1 MIFGAIVAGGIGSR
15 MNSTGMPKQF
25 LPLGKCEKPIIIHT
39 LEKFIL
45 CDELN
50 YIYLGVH
57 KEWIE
62 YMESLMKK
70 YKIDDSKIFI
80 TEGGSERN
88 LTILN
93 IIDKIEKDHGEDEN
107 HIIVT
112 HDAVRPFVTLRMI
125 KENIIA
131 AMEYGACDTVVEA
144 IDTII
149 ESTDGVLLNSVPK
162 RSNMYLGQTPQSF
175 NMKSFKDIYNDL
187 SKDEKALLTDACKV
201 FAFRDKKVKLVRGD
215 AFNIKITTSS
225 DYKIANAIL
234 GGNIGD

>member
-15 MNSTGMPKQF
+15 MNVAGMPKQF
-25 LPLGKCEKPIIIHT
+25 LPLGKSEKPIIIHT

-45 CDELN
+45 CDDLD

-57 KEWIE
+57 KEWVE
-62 YMESLMKK
+62 YMEILIKK
-70 YKIDDSKIFI
+70 YKIESNKLFI
-80 TEGGSERN
+80 TEGGAERN

-93 IIDKIEKDHGEDEN
+93 IIDEIEKNHGEDEN

-125 KENIIA
+125 KENIKA
-131 AMEYGACDTVVEA
+131 AIEFGASDTVVEA

-149 ESTDGVLLNSVPK
+149 ESTDGEFLTSVPK

-175 NMKSFKDIYNDL
+175 NMKNFKDIYNDL
-187 SKDEKALLTDACKV
+187 SNEEKELLTDACKV
-201 FAFRDKKVKLVRGD
+201 FAFRNKRVKLVRGD
-215 AFNIKITTSS
+215 AFNIKITTTS